1 MTCFLVLLGLPL
13 LVGMESCRITTTAET
28 DDARG
33 TAAATATISRGDTL
47 TTATLVD
54 YSDNEG
60 GDDMVDNYIDNSQR
74 VIWG

>member
-33 TAAATATISRGDTL
+33 TAATTTISRGDTL
-47 TTATLVD
+47 IATTLVD
-54 YSDNEG
+54 LSDNEG
-60 GDDMVDNYIDNSQR
+60 GDDMVDNYIRNSQR